1 MAMPTA
7 KSTEATTTGTLR
19 RPMRV
24 GDRAG
29 DEGADQGH
37 DHHDHGHD
45 GHGDGGFLDGLAD
58 VVLDDVQLVD
68 VDHLVGHEHA
78 EAAGERLVEVMR
90 GGELR
95 RAEGGEDVLG
105 GAFVLRQEV
114 ADCSFGM
121 MITATTPPRN
131 MSTPATAKPGIR
143 VSMNSAPSMVPI
155 GAPMV
160 EPAP

>member
-1 MAMPTA
+1 MPRHGDA
-7 KSTEATTTGTLR
+7 DGEEHGSDDDRDLAAADEI
-19 RPMRV
+19 

-95 RAEGGEDVLG
+95 RAEGGELS
-105 GAFVLRQEV
+105 L
-114 ADCSFGM
+114 
-121 MITATTPPRN
+121 IH
-131 MSTPATAKPGIR
+131 I
-143 VSMNSAPSMVPI
+143 
-155 GAPMV
+155 
-160 EPAP
+160 